1 MGSSVLIS
9 PPVLTV
15 LTLLAML
22 GLSARSLR
30 AYARQAPEFR
40 SRLKRLDRDLAKWSV
55 PTAEKRKAIA
65 DLEHQLAPFQ
75 SKEAALRAYYEALR
89 AIELEAEKKA
99 MARQQAEKPD
109 LQVKVARQV
118 EAKPKRKV
126 EITLKKKGLE

>member
-1 MGSSVLIS
+1 MGSSFLLS

-30 AYARQAPEFR
+30 SYARQAPEFR
-40 SRLKRLDRDLAKWSV
+40 SRLKRLDRDLAKCNT

-65 DLEHQLAPFQ
+65 DLEHQLVPFQ
-75 SKEAALRAYYEALR
+75 SKEAALRAYYEELR
-89 AIELEAEKKA
+89 AIEIEAEKKA
-99 MARQQAEKPD
+99 LARQQAEKPD